1 MSIYVC
7 SQCIVLY
14 SYIYLVDLKKKKE
27 NKKKSAEEIIEYDG
41 LTIRI
46 KIDIIVIKIINV
58 KLICRTNN
66 N

>member
-1 MSIYVC
+1 MYCFVLIY
-7 SQCIVLY
+7 IPGRLEE
-14 SYIYLVDLKKKKE
+14 E
-27 NKKKSAEEIIEYDG
+27 NKKKSAEEIEYDG

>member
-1 MSIYVC
+1 MFTMYCFVLIY
-7 SQCIVLY
+7 IPGRLEE
-14 SYIYLVDLKKKKE
+14 E
-27 NKKKSAEEIIEYDG
+27 NKKKSAEEIEYDG

-58 KLICRTNN
+58 KTVCRTNN

>member
-1 MSIYVC
+1 MYVHN
-7 SQCIVLY
+7 VLFCTH
-14 SYIYLVDLKKKKE
+14 IYLVDLKKEKE
-27 NKKKSAEEIIEYDG
+27 NKKKSAEEIEYDG

-58 KLICRTNN
+58 KTVCRTNN

>member
-1 MSIYVC
+1 
-7 SQCIVLY
+7 
-14 SYIYLVDLKKKKE
+14 LKKEKE
-27 NKKKSAEEIIEYDG
+27 NKKKSAEEIEYDG

-58 KLICRTNN
+58 KTVCRTNN

>member
-1 MSIYVC
+1 
-7 SQCIVLY
+7 
-14 SYIYLVDLKKKKE
+14 LKKKKE
-27 NKKKSAEEIIEYDG
+27 NKKKSAEEIEYDDG